1 MPTPSGDKPTVV
13 LIMGPTASG
22 KTDAAIT
29 LSQAFPVRLIS
40 VDSALVYR
48 GMDIGTAKPSP
59 EELASAPH
67 QLIDIREPYD
77 AYSVADF
84 IADAQQQV
92 AIAHDAGE
100 ISVLVGG
107 TMLYHKALLEGIA
120 ELPSA
125 DPAFREHCD
134 RRISEDGIQALHRE
148 LATIDPVAANRI
160 DSNDTQRIIRALDV
174 YQQTGQAL
182 TTLQQTQP
190 PAIAEQWHTS
200 VVQLLPDPRKQLHE
214 HIAKRFHQMVADG
227 FETEVRTLLDH
238 PLISRETP
246 AMKSVGYRQMA
257 DYLLGDIDKNDMIEK
272 GIIATRQFAKRQ
284 FTWLRQLPA
293 DIKINPYTDDV
304 AQQLQQHIRQS
315 FPNY

>member
-1 MPTPSGDKPTVV
+1 MPTPSGDKPAVV

-22 KTDAAIT
+22 KTDAAIA
-29 LSQAFPVRLIS
+29 LSRAFPVRLIS

-59 EELASAPH
+59 AELASAPH
-67 QLIDIREPYD
+67 QLIDIRDPYD

-92 AIAHDAGE
+92 AIAHKAGE

-125 DPAFREHCD
+125 DPAFRERCD
-134 RRISEDGIQALHRE
+134 QRIADVGIQTLHRE
-148 LATIDPVAANRI
+148 LTTLDPVAANRI

-174 YQQTGQAL
+174 HQQTGKAL

-214 HIAKRFHQMVADG
+214 HIAQRFHQMVDDG
-227 FETEVRTLLDH
+227 FEAEVRTLLDH

-246 AMKSVGYRQMA
+246 AMKSVGYRQMI
-257 DYLLGDIDKNDMIEK
+257 DYLSGDLDKNEMIER

-293 DIKINPYTDDV
+293 DITINPYTDNV
-304 AQQLQQHIRQS
+304 AQQLQQYIQQA
-315 FPNY
+315 FPND